1 MPAPAI
7 IRVRIRGIYAT
18 ALTKIVLDEGFQV
31 VQPSRIIAD
40 RFHLPEL
47 RLPADV
53 TIKTSDQEPSEIVV
67 VGYEGKADRVLSALQ
82 RHLRYSFYWVS
93 RLPLHSTV
101 KATIK
106 GRSGD
111 KCIAEVGGIE
121 AELLSDECIE
131 GRNIVASVVRPGVK
145 PFEKP
150 RLVPGARVIGDYA
163 IVYEQSGKPRVTI
176 SEHVR
181 STAKRAELAALA
193 SLVTSKGLS
202 VHWRSSSQ
210 HADQDTLRAHLE
222 DLIKALTDVKRR
234 AEEGEPGK
242 KYSIGELV
250 AVARLSSIDKEY
262 LDSVRDEVVPTIRFH
277 HSAKSMLP
285 SFSNVVDYAEK
296 LKQRGV
302 DEDQLVEALLD
313 LVLET
318 YKQKHH
324 VRILHVKP
332 SGEVIE
338 LGTARLKNIY
348 RDRDAVILI
357 LERMVK
363 HRGVYDGLGAEKEPG
378 DRIVTE
384 INTREWTI
392 RHTYYSA
399 SGEPKGIYI
408 NINTPP
414 EFFEDGIIYHDLEID
429 VVKTTNGEAKIIDKE
444 ELDKA
449 FKEGI
454 ITAALYE
461 KALEEAQKAAAK

>member
-1 MPAPAI
+1 MPASAI

-18 ALTKIVLDEGFQV
+18 ALTKIILDEGFQV

-53 TIKTSDQEPSEIVV
+53 TVKTSDREPSELVV
-67 VGYEGKADRVLSALQ
+67 VGYGGKADRVLSALQ
-82 RHLRYSFYWVS
+82 RHLRYSFYWIS

-101 KATIK
+101 KAVVK
-106 GRSGD
+106 GRRGD

-121 AELLSDECIE
+121 AELLSDECTE
-131 GRNIVASVVRPGVK
+131 GRHVVASVVWPGVK
-145 PFEKP
+145 PFEEP

-163 IVYEQSGKPRVTI
+163 IVYEQDGKPRVTI

-181 STAKRAELAALA
+181 STAKRAKLAALA
-193 SLVTSKGLS
+193 SLATSKGLS

-210 HADQDTLRAHLE
+210 HADQDTLRTHLE
-222 DLIKALTDVKRR
+222 DLVKALAEVRKR
-234 AEEGEPGK
+234 AEEGKPGK
-242 KYSIGELV
+242 KYSTGEIV
-250 AVARLSSIDKEY
+250 AVVRLSSVDKEY
-262 LDSVRDEVVPTIRFH
+262 LDKVRDEVVPTIKFH
-277 HSAKSMLP
+277 HSTKSMLQ
-285 SFSNVVDYAEK
+285 SFSSVVDYAEK
-296 LKQRGV
+296 LKQRRI
-302 DEDQLVEALLD
+302 DEAQLVEAFLD

-357 LERMVK
+357 LERTVK

-384 INTREWTI
+384 INTREWSI
-392 RHTYYSA
+392 KHTYYSA
-399 SGEPKGIYI
+399 SGELKGIYI

-414 EFFEDGIIYHDLEID
+414 ELFEDGVIYHDLEID
-429 VVKTTNGEAKIIDKE
+429 VVKTTSGETRIIDKE
-444 ELDKA
+444 ELDKV

-461 KALEEAQKAAAK
+461 KALEEAQKAAK